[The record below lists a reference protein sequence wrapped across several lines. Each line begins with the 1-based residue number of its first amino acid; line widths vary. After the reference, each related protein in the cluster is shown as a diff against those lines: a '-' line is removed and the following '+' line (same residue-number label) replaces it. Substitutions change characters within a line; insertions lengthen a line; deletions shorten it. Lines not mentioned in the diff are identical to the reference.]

1 MNEFRFVYPYLLLAI
16 PVLLLTAFL
25 FRRRLGQRSRL
36 WFPQLSLLQHAP
48 VSWRLRLARWLPPT
62 LFWLALIFGI
72 TALARPQDVE
82 YRRWFEATGV
92 EIAVAID
99 TSGSMQ
105 IIDMDPRGQR
115 VVDVR
120 YYQQGF
126 FGPTTQVGTAKEGT
140 WDRLDVVKA
149 VVGKFLSQRR
159 GDQVTLTIFGTEART
174 LCPLTHDVQSVST
187 MLKQVEIGMV
197 GQATDLR
204 KSILYSLKRLVGL
217 TVEDVIDMAKTR
229 SIDYIVKKIRNEKGS
244 YVLDKD
250 AEKRIASSKLH
261 PSIVAAMRAKKPR
274 SQMIILLTD
283 GKHTAT
289 QGEEGRQDVLK
300 AAQAAALYG
309 IKIYTIGIGS
319 RSAYT
324 FVRRRK
330 SGRNNVVRVPNDSF
344 DEDLM
349 REISRITKGKF
360 FSAANK
366 RALEQVYQDI
376 NKLEPNRF
384 KIHQWEKTRELYL
397 WLLLPCLG
405 LLGLELLSRET
416 LFRRIP

>member
-1 MNEFRFVYPYLLLAI
+1 MKEFRFVYPYLMLAI
-16 PVLLLTAFL
+16 PVLLLLAFL
-25 FRRRLGQRSRL
+25 FRHRLGQRSRL
-36 WFPQLSLLQHAP
+36 WFPQLSILQEAP
-48 VSWRLRLARWLPPT
+48 TSWRLRLARWLPPA
-62 LFWLALIFGI
+62 LFWLALLFGI

-82 YRRWFEATGV
+82 YRKWFETTGV
-92 EIAVAID
+92 EIAVALD
-99 TSGSMQ
+99 TSGSMN

-115 VVDVR
+115 VVDLR
-120 YYQQGF
+120 HYQQGF

-149 VVGKFLSQRR
+149 VVAKFLSQRR
-159 GDQVTLTIFGTEART
+159 GDQITLTVFGTEART
-174 LCPLTHDVQSVST
+174 LCPLTSDVQSVGT

-204 KSILYSLKRLVGL
+204 KAILYSLKRLVGL
-217 TVEDVIDMAKTR
+217 TIEDVIEMAKTR
-229 SIDYIVKKIRNEKGS
+229 SIDYVLKKIRHEKGS
-244 YVLDKD
+244 YVFDKD

-261 PSIVAAMRAKKPR
+261 PSLIAAMRAKKPR

-289 QGEEGRQDVLK
+289 QGEEGRQSVLK

-330 SGRNNVVRVPNDSF
+330 EGRNNVVRIPNDSF

-360 FSAANK
+360 FSASDK
-366 RALEQVYQDI
+366 KALEQVYRDI

-405 LLGLELLSRET
+405 FLGLELLSRET